1 MLDSKKVATINKVLA
16 KGKLVALGALVGIL
30 LGVEGHDFLSELQ
43 PSR

>member
-30 LGVEGHDFLSELQ
+30 LGVGGTIFFQNCNPPD
-43 PSR
+43 